1 MFQYFFC
8 HSSDKPN
15 NKDLIRLESGLG
27 QVYNDGYGYNI
38 LNQVKYQHFPHQ
50 QCYKLF
56 SFVWVERDYLKYTAL
71 EAGSEL
77 IFITLI

>member
-1 MFQYFFC
+1 MLCFQYFFC

-38 LNQVKYQHFPHQ
+38 LNQVSTFSHTSSEA
-50 QCYKLF
+50 F
-56 SFVWVERDYLKYTAL
+56 SFVWEERDYFKHDA
-71 EAGSEL
+71 SRF
-77 IFITLI
+77 IFIILI